1 MKLQYLLLISL
12 TILFFNC
19 KTDKLEP
26 FVPENHLAS
35 FQTEKPQFFDLDTI
49 DYKVIIGKHGTKIVY
64 FRELFDTI
72 YKDPIQLELT
82 ELYDFKEIL
91 YRNMPTITTKDELL
105 ETSGVLK
112 IKFTSNGKE
121 LEIRDGHKLLVYPP
135 TSKLKNNEIFLSEKD
150 SITNIKWNI
159 TDQNYVSK
167 SIILGGGISKRIYVP
182 FASLS
187 ENEKSR
193 VNQDRIIKSDEF
205 IEYELKRELNFFI
218 LENIK
223 EKWIN
228 IDKIIQPEKRISFNI
243 EENIDFSGYNTYVK
257 YEDLNSFLSYTM
269 TEDMLTLKN
278 IPIKGRVNLIVVGR
292 NLEEIFFDKINLNTI
307 SDNSEIKLNMKKTSK
322 YDLKKLFE

>member
-1 MKLQYLLLISL
+1 MKLKHLLLICL
-12 TILFFNC
+12 ITTLFNC
-19 KTDKLEP
+19 KTNKLEP
-26 FVPENHLAS
+26 FIPENHLAS
-35 FQTEKPQFFDLDTI
+35 FQTEKPQFFDLDTL
-49 DYKVIIGKHGTKIVY
+49 DHKTIIGKHGTKIVY
-64 FRELFDTI
+64 YRELFDTI

-91 YRNMPTITTKDELL
+91 YRNIPTITTKDELL

-121 LEIRDGHKLLVYPP
+121 LEIREGQKLLVYPP
-135 TSKLKNNEIFLSEKD
+135 FGKLKNNDIFLSEKD
-150 SITNIKWNI
+150 SITNIKWNL

-167 SIILGGGISKRIYVP
+167 SILLGGGISKRIYVP
-182 FASLS
+182 FDSLT

-205 IEYELKRELNFFI
+205 IDYELKRELNFFI

-228 IDKIIQPEKRISFNI
+228 IDKFIQPKKRISFNI
-243 EENIDFSGYNTYVK
+243 EENIDFSGYNTYVQ